1 MVNLA
6 KFPVDADADTD
17 DLTWQSSQVE
27 DFIRLRALLWLEG
40 TYPKDGSF
48 KKVMVV
54 ASLVSLIDKCF
65 RTRSRKQMTHQ
76 TQR

>member
-1 MVNLA
+1 MVNMA
-6 KFPVDADADTD
+6 KFPVDADAD

-48 KKVMVV
+48 KKVIVV
-54 ASLVSLIDKCF
+54 AWLVSLIDKCF
-65 RTRSRKQMTHQ
+65 RTRSRKRMTHQ

>member
-1 MVNLA
+1 MA
-6 KFPVDADADTD
+6 KFPVDADADAD

-48 KKVMVV
+48 KKVIVV
-54 ASLVSLIDKCF
+54 AWGGESFIDKCF

>member
-6 KFPVDADADTD
+6 KFSVDADADTD

-48 KKVMVV
+48 KKVIVV
-54 ASLVSLIDKCF
+54 AWLVSCV
-65 RTRSRKQMTHQ
+65 SP
-76 TQR
+76 

>member
-1 MVNLA
+1 MVWWGPAKFPSQMVNLA
-6 KFPVDADADTD
+6 KFSVDADADTD

-54 ASLVSLIDKCF
+54 AWLV
-65 RTRSRKQMTHQ
+65 
-76 TQR
+76 